1 MPGPAAA
8 GVLIYAKD
16 FQALARFYEQVLDM
30 QRLHEDEHIIVLES
44 AALQL
49 LIHALPAE
57 IAARVQV
64 GKPPQRRADVA
75 LKFFVTVPSR
85 GCGSM
90 LITVVF
96 ANGQGVTIN
105 ASAETGKS
113 AADAFA
119 AAAAVAEPR
128 TSRRMD
134 AVAWA
139 TLAKQAATDE
149 APIAG

>member
-1 MPGPAAA
+1 MFRNLFRNLVTAPASTSLVRTIARAA
-8 GVLIYAKD
+8 GVFVPWDAK
-16 FQALARFYEQVLDM
+16 
-30 QRLHEDEHIIVLES
+30 IVETSRYSYSKQGNNGHRAYLTKP
-44 AALQL
+44 AANSSGVTD
-49 LIHALPAE
+49 P
-57 IAARVQV
+57 
-64 GKPPQRRADVA
+64 
-75 LKFFVTVPSR
+75 KFFVTVPSR

-105 ASAETGKS
+105 ASAEAGKS

>member
-75 LKFFVTVPSR
+75 LKFFVTVPVIAEAASVAQAL
-85 GCGSM
+85 GGQ
-90 LITVVF
+90 VF
-96 ANGQGVTIN
+96 DERWQGPGFAVCN
-105 ASAETGKS
+105 AMDSEGNVFQLRET
-113 AADAFA
+113 
-119 AAAAVAEPR
+119 
-128 TSRRMD
+128 
-134 AVAWA
+134 
-139 TLAKQAATDE
+139 QA
-149 APIAG
+149 

>member
-30 QRLHEDEHIIVLES
+30 QRLHEDERIIVLES

-75 LKFFVTVPSR
+75 LKFFVTVPAIAEAA
-85 GCGSM
+85 GVAQALGGQ
-90 LITVVF
+90 VF
-96 ANGQGVTIN
+96 DERWQGPGFAVCN
-105 ASAETGKS
+105 A
-113 AADAFA
+113 
-119 AAAAVAEPR
+119 
-128 TSRRMD
+128 MD
-134 AVAWA
+134 SEGNVFQLRE
-139 TLAKQAATDE
+139 TLA
-149 APIAG
+149 

>member
-75 LKFFVTVPSR
+75 LKFFVTVPAIAEAASVAQAL
-85 GCGSM
+85 GGQ
-90 LITVVF
+90 VF
-96 ANGQGVTIN
+96 DERWQGPGFAVCN
-105 ASAETGKS
+105 AMDSEGNV
-113 AADAFA
+113 FQLR
-119 AAAAVAEPR
+119 EP
-128 TSRRMD
+128 
-134 AVAWA
+134 
-139 TLAKQAATDE
+139 LA
-149 APIAG
+149 